1 MHTLVYKHG
10 QDGIDI
16 ASVAC
21 FECFFL
27 TKLSIKQIKNDEAA
41 KNNQRQGDIY
51 VSVKVS
57 VGG

>member
-1 MHTLVYKHG
+1 MHTLVYKHR
-10 QDGIDI
+10 QDGIDT
-16 ASVAC
+16 AAVAC
-21 FECFFL
+21 FEYFSL

-41 KNNQRQGDIY
+41 KNNQRQGDIS